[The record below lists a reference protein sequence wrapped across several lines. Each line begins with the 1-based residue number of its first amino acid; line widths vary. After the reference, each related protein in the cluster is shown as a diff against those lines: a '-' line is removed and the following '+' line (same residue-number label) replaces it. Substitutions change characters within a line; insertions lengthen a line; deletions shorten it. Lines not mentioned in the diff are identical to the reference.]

1 MKRKKLLIISHTEHY
16 ESSNGIIVGW
26 GATINEVNFLAD
38 FWEEVVHIGC
48 LYDSEAPKS
57 ALPYTKNNIRFVP
70 ISPYGGKTVLDK
82 LGILFKIP
90 KIIQQVI
97 KHQKG
102 ATEVQ
107 LRLPTSMGLFLLP
120 LFSFFLPR
128 KYTFWVKYAGDWAQQ
143 KTPLANKLQRRWLKM
158 NWAKCKVTINGFWN
172 NQPAQCYSFENPCLY
187 LNDIENGLKVSAEKV
202 FEPPY
207 TFCFVGRVDEI
218 KGMSRVIDAFREI
231 PLDLIEAIHIVGS
244 GKDMAR
250 YIEKSAFLGE
260 KIIFHGDQSRNQV
273 HQFMQK
279 SHFFLLPSSVEG
291 FPKVVAEAACY
302 GTIPVVSNVS
312 SIKHY
317 LNDTNSFLWHINTT
331 HKVYGN
337 IVKQA
342 VNSTKEIKEE
352 KSKEIIKI
360 APLFTFDNYL
370 KKLKENIL

>member
-16 ESSNGIIVGW
+16 ENSSGIIVGW

-70 ISPYGGKTVLDK
+70 IPPYGGKTVLDK

-187 LNDIENGLKVSAEKV
+187 LNDIENG
-202 FEPPY
+202 
-207 TFCFVGRVDEI
+207 
-218 KGMSRVIDAFREI
+218 
-231 PLDLIEAIHIVGS
+231 
-244 GKDMAR
+244 
-250 YIEKSAFLGE
+250 
-260 KIIFHGDQSRNQV
+260 
-273 HQFMQK
+273 
-279 SHFFLLPSSVEG
+279 
-291 FPKVVAEAACY
+291 
-302 GTIPVVSNVS
+302 
-312 SIKHY
+312 
-317 LNDTNSFLWHINTT
+317 
-331 HKVYGN
+331 
-337 IVKQA
+337 
-342 VNSTKEIKEE
+342 
-352 KSKEIIKI
+352 
-360 APLFTFDNYL
+360 
-370 KKLKENIL
+370 